1 MLWQVEAGFTPLK
14 ETLMKVRR
22 RCIREM
28 DNESSDYVESLAK
41 QNQLFL
47 SADNRR
53 NMLFNLDYGAEYA
66 S

>member
-1 MLWQVEAGFTPLK
+1 
-14 ETLMKVRR
+14 
-22 RCIREM
+22 M

-47 SADNRR
+47 GDDNRR
-53 NMLFNLDYGAEYA
+53 NMLFNLDYGTEYA